1 MSVNRLVLVTLLT
14 LVVLQLAHANPIASP
29 KPDEGEREERN
40 IGKVDRPNC
49 PVVDRNNNCI
59 TDYSD
64 PTSPKPDDG
73 ERKERNIGKV
83 DKPNCEV
90 VDRNGNCLTDY
101 SDE

>member
-14 LVVLQLAHANPIASP
+14 LVVLQLAHANPIA
-29 KPDEGEREERN
+29 
-40 IGKVDRPNC
+40 
-49 PVVDRNNNCI
+49 
-59 TDYSD
+59 
-64 PTSPKPDDG
+64 SPKPDDG